1 MMPDRRPTK
10 RRLFQ
15 FSLRTALVL
24 LTAACIGLGLE
35 TESVRQQR
43 QLVRIVES
51 FGGEAIYDYQYDAND
66 DPFADTE
73 DSPPGP
79 KLLRAVLG
87 DDYFA
92 DLVSVRIEGVAD
104 LDVAR
109 IAAQTTLRH
118 LSITGGIGD
127 EALESIAK
135 LSRLERLEL
144 YGGRFSGAGLD
155 RLANLPRLRRLTI
168 GNMALTD
175 EAARSIGRLTGLE
188 QLSLENTRLA
198 SRHAQHL
205 KNLRHLISLDLSG
218 TLVGDEGL
226 AALYELKELKS
237 VDLDGTMA
245 TPKGIEKLQ
254 KELPGAS
261 ITLQRFRHGRF

>member
-1 MMPDRRPTK
+1 MSDRCPTK

-24 LTAACIGLGLE
+24 LTAACILLGLK

-51 FGGEAIYDYQYDAND
+51 SGGKAIYDYQYDED
-66 DPFADTE
+66 DPFADA
-73 DSPPGP
+73 DVPPGP

-92 DLVSVRIEGVAD
+92 DLVSVYIEGVSD

-109 IAAQTTLRH
+109 IAKQTTLRQ
-118 LSITGGIGD
+118 LSISGGIGD

-135 LSRLERLEL
+135 LSRLEKLDL
-144 YGGRFSGAGLD
+144 YGGRFSAAGLD
-155 RLANLPRLRRLTI
+155 RLANLPRLRRLTLAD
-168 GNMALTD
+168 MALTD
-175 EAARSIGRLTGLE
+175 EAARSIGRLTRLE
-188 QLSLENTRLA
+188 QLSLANTRLA
-198 SRHAQHL
+198 SRQIRHL
-205 KNLRHLISLDLSG
+205 QDLRHLNSLDVSG

-226 AALYELKELKS
+226 RMLYDLKELKF

-245 TPKGIEKLQ
+245 TPKGIERLQ
-254 KELPGAS
+254 KKLPNIS
-261 ITLQRFRHGRF
+261 TQRGLW